1 MIFSIH
7 ISFIP
12 FDQNNRSC
20 FKDEVVNANRWSMH
34 FAGHTAFNKN
44 TTRKSLDVD
53 SGNLNYKM
61 N

>member
-20 FKDEVVNANRWSMH
+20 FKDEVVNANKWSMH

-53 SGNLNYKM
+53 SGNLNYKI

>member
-20 FKDEVVNANRWSMH
+20 FKDEVVNASRWSMH

-53 SGNLNYKM
+53 SGNLNYKI

>member
-53 SGNLNYKM
+53 SGNLNYKI

>member
-53 SGNLNYKM
+53 SGNLNNKI